1 MAVLRKAS
9 FHSVDICNL
18 MKNQS
23 CKKKGQGG
31 KLIQTLIFSKLS
43 SLVLYLHDETRSK
56 IKGTSSW
63 TFF

>member
-1 MAVLRKAS
+1 MLRKAS
-9 FHSVDICNL
+9 FHSVDICKL

-23 CKKKGQGG
+23 YKKGQGG

-43 SLVLYLHDETRSK
+43 RLVLYLHDETRSK
-56 IKGTSSW
+56 IKGTLSW